1 MLPGITPALFGARPA
16 SAGND
21 AFTKLLAHFEG
32 ANNYNWFFDSALTSH
47 GYATVGGTP
56 TVQNGSPLGA
66 SGNGVLALSAS
77 SYLTWPNSADWDFG
91 AGDFTVD
98 WWEYRTSGTGGKTT
112 IARDPTSTYASLFG
126 YSDGTNMLLYLS
138 SSGSGW
144 EISNGRTFGALSISS
159 WNHFAVTRSGT
170 TFRLFKNGVQTDTFT
185 SSAAIW
191 APGTPL
197 SIGRAQNANYFDG
210 YIEEVRISKGI
221 ARWTANFTPPA
232 KAYGPDSLPPP
243 ATKFSVSAPTP
254 QNSGTAFNVTVT
266 ALDANNNRV
275 PTYTGTVRITSTNG
289 TAILPANST
298 LTNGQGVFSVTLK
311 TGTWTVTAT
320 DTVNATITG
329 TSASVVVNPPAAK
342 SVALG
347 SSQTWIVPADWN
359 SANNYVYCIG
369 GGGGGGYGSGCGG
382 GGGGYARKNNIAL
395 TPSSGIG
402 VTVGGGGG
410 AGAGGI
416 GNPGGAGGTTSF
428 AGVCV
433 ATGGGGGGSGGSP
446 GAGGGMAA
454 GDQGFAGGAGGS
466 WSSGGGAAG
475 TGGGGSG
482 GTNGAGKAGGN
493 SDGTAGAGGGGCGG
507 GTAGNPNSG
516 NQGGAGGNSPWQ
528 AGGAGG
534 SFSAGGA
541 GGNGSGGGGGAGA
554 GGNAAGGAGGNA
566 PDYSGGGGGGS
577 SGGVG
582 SIGGAGGYYGGGGG
596 GGAGYNGGNGAQGV
610 VVIWWQ
616 PT

>member
-1 MLPGITPALFGARPA
+1 MLPGITPALFGARAA
-16 SAGND
+16 SPGND
-21 AFTKLLAHFEG
+21 SFTKLLAHFEG

-144 EISNGRTFGALSISS
+144 EISNGRTFGALSLNS

-170 TFRLFKNGVQTDTFT
+170 TIRLFKNGVQTDTVT

-197 SIGRAQNANYFDG
+197 SIGRAQNTNYFDG
-210 YIEEVRISKGI
+210 YIDEVRISKGI
-221 ARWTANFTPPA
+221 ARWTANFTPPS

-243 ATKFSVSAPTP
+243 ATKLSVSAPGSAT
-254 QNSGTAFNVTVT
+254 SSTAFNVTVT

-275 PTYTGTVRITSTNG
+275 PTYTGTVHITSTNG
-289 TAILPANST
+289 TATLPGNST

-320 DTVNATITG
+320 DTVTGSITG
-329 TSASVVVNPPAAK
+329 TSANIAVAAPAAK

-347 SSQTWIVPADWN
+347 SSQTWTVPADWN

-369 GGGGGGYGSGCGG
+369 GGGGGASGGGGGG
-382 GGGGYARKNNIAL
+382 GGGGYAITYNIGL
-395 TPSSGIG
+395 TPNSGVG
-402 VTVGGGGG
+402 VAVGGGGVGGSGFGGGGVGGNTSFAGIVVATAGGGGVPG
-410 AGAGGI
+410 ASGGGGGGGGGVAAGGGGYAGGAGGI
-416 GNPGGAGGTTSF
+416 GSGAQG
-428 AGVCV
+428 
-433 ATGGGGGGSGGSP
+433 GGGGGGSGGTY
-446 GAGGGMAA
+446 
-454 GDQGFAGGAGGS
+454 
-466 WSSGGGAAG
+466 GAAG
-475 TGGGGSG
+475 SG
-482 GTNGAGKAGGN
+482 GASSGFGG
-493 SDGTAGAGGGGCGG
+493 GGGGCGG
-507 GTAGNPNSG
+507 GTAGQPSG
-516 NQGGAGGNSPWQ
+516 TGGGAGGNSPWQ

-534 SFSAGGA
+534 NFANGSP
-541 GGNGSGGGGGAGA
+541 GGNGSGGGGA
-554 GGNAAGGAGGNA
+554 GGAQGNAGGAGGNA

-577 SGGVG
+577 SSGAGVG
-582 SIGGAGGYYGGGGG
+582 GNGGYYGGGGG
-596 GGAGYNGGNGAQGV
+596 GGYSNGGYGAQGV
-610 VVIWWQ
+610 IFIWWQ